1 MKNVLIDTNILL
13 DVCLK
18 REPFYTNSIRF
29 LSHIEQ
35 NGITGAIASTT
46 ITNIYY
52 ILRKMLDKETALE
65 HIQAIAET
73 ERINFLPVS
82 KQTVKL
88 ALDIPMYDFEDA
100 IQVAVAVEA
109 GINLIVTRN
118 LRDFKNSPIA
128 SVLPEDFLVM

>member
-100 IQVAVAVEA
+100 IQAAVAVEA